1 MEVISDTIE
10 NGEIENV
17 HLVPIGDFKGSDK
30 DGNPIDEHITK
41 ESLDQIAE
49 KLNSGDEVLCDIDHQ
64 SCKPGVDRDS
74 KAAGWFHKFVVDP
87 VKGLFANLKL
97 TKKGREIV
105 ENREYRYTSPVFT
118 IDDNG
123 NPNDIH
129 SVALT
134 NVPAFKGHISP
145 ILNSEPN
152 SNEKESMKMEIT
164 KEELIELIKNT
175 VNEMN
180 VKKEINEGIRDIK
193 RDIQD
198 EVVENSC
205 GEKKEELVEN
215 ACNEK
220 QEEIVEVKNEETAP
234 APETKMNE
242 TEEKKAET
250 EEKKDEVIKIE
261 SLNSAPAPSISQEP
275 EWKNLHGKA
284 FFDWYAKHPNG
295 I

>member
-1 MEVISDTIE
+1 MEIISNTID

-49 KLNSGDEVLCDIDHQ
+49 KLNSGDDVLCDIDHQ
-64 SCKPGVDRDS
+64 SCKPGVERDS

-87 VKGLFANLKL
+87 VKGLFASLKL

-118 IDDNG
+118 LDENG

-145 ILNSEPN
+145 IINSEPTEIN
-152 SNEKESMKMEIT
+152 KEENLNKEIINMEIT
-164 KEELIELIKNT
+164 KEDLIELIKNT

-180 VKKEINEGIRDIK
+180 IKKEINEEIRDI
-193 RDIQD
+193 QE
-198 EVVENSC
+198 EVVGNSC
-205 GEKKEELVEN
+205 DK
-215 ACNEK
+215 K
-220 QEEIVEVKNEETAP
+220 QEEVKNEETV
-234 APETKMNE
+234 PETK
-242 TEEKKAET
+242 EEKK
-250 EEKKDEVIKIE
+250 EEEVKVEDKDDPKDEKEVIKIE
-261 SLNSAPAPSISQEP
+261 SLNSAPIPTVNEEP
-275 EWKNLHGKA
+275 EWKNLHGKE
-284 FFDWYAKHPNG
+284 FFDWYKSHQNC

>member
-41 ESLDQIAE
+41 ESLEQIAD

-118 IDDNG
+118 LDENG

-152 SNEKESMKMEIT
+152 SNEKEPIKMEIT

-198 EVVENSC
+198 EIVENSC

-234 APETKMNE
+234 AEETKVNE
-242 TEEKKAET
+242 TEDKKED
-250 EEKKDEVIKIE
+250 KKDEVIKIE
-261 SLNSAPAPSISQEP
+261 SLNSAPTPTISQEP

>member
-41 ESLDQIAE
+41 ESLEQIAD

-64 SCKPGVDRDS
+64 SCKTGVDRDS

-118 IDDNG
+118 LDENG

-152 SNEKESMKMEIT
+152 SNEKESIKMEIT

-193 RDIQD
+193 RDIQE

-205 GEKKEELVEN
+205 V
-215 ACNEK
+215 EK
-220 QEEIVEVKNEETAP
+220 QEEVKNEETAP
-234 APETKMNE
+234 VKETKANE
-242 TEEKKAET
+242 PEDKKDET

-261 SLNSAPAPSISQEP
+261 SLNSAPAPSIAQEP

>member
-41 ESLDQIAE
+41 ESLEQIAE

-87 VKGLFANLKL
+87 VKGLFASLKL

-118 IDDNG
+118 LDENG

-152 SNEKESMKMEIT
+152 SNEKESIKMEIT
-164 KEELIELIKNT
+164 KEELIDLIKNT

-180 VKKEINEGIRDIK
+180 VKKEINEEIRE
-193 RDIQD
+193 IQD
-198 EVVENSC
+198 EIVENSC
-205 GEKKEELVEN
+205 GEKKEEVAEN
-215 ACNEK
+215 SCVEK
-220 QEEIVEVKNEETAP
+220 QEEVKNEETVP
-234 APETKMNE
+234 AEETKVNE
-242 TEEKKAET
+242 TEDKKDKKDEVV
-250 EEKKDEVIKIE
+250 KKDEVIKIE
-261 SLNSAPAPSISQEP
+261 SLNSAPAPTISQEP
-275 EWKNLHGKA
+275 EWKSLHGKA

>member
-1 MEVISDTIE
+1 MEIISDTID

-49 KLNSGDEVLCDIDHQ
+49 KLNSGDDVLCDIDHQ
-64 SCKPGVDRDS
+64 SCKPGVERDS

-87 VKGLFANLKL
+87 VKGLFASLKL

-118 IDDNG
+118 LDENG

-152 SNEKESMKMEIT
+152 SNEKESIKMEIT
-164 KEELIELIKNT
+164 KEELIDLIKNT

-180 VKKEINEGIRDIK
+180 VKKEINEEIRE
-193 RDIQD
+193 IQE

-205 GEKKEELVEN
+205 GEKKEEVVEN
-215 ACNEK
+215 SCVEK
-220 QEEIVEVKNEETAP
+220 QEEVKNEETVPAP
-234 APETKMNE
+234 AEETKVNE
-242 TEEKKAET
+242 TEDEKD
-250 EEKKDEVIKIE
+250 KKDEVIKIE
-261 SLNSAPAPSISQEP
+261 SLNSAPAPTISQEP
-275 EWKNLHGKA
+275 EWKSLHGKA

>member
-1 MEVISDTIE
+1 MEIISDTID

-49 KLNSGDEVLCDIDHQ
+49 KLNSGDDVLCDIDHQ
-64 SCKPGVDRDS
+64 SCKPGVERDS

-87 VKGLFANLKL
+87 VKGLFASLKL

-118 IDDNG
+118 LDENG

-145 ILNSEPN
+145 IINSEPTEIN
-152 SNEKESMKMEIT
+152 KEENLNKEIINMEIT
-164 KEELIELIKNT
+164 KEDLIELIKNT

-180 VKKEINEGIRDIK
+180 IKKEINEEIR
-193 RDIQD
+193 
-198 EVVENSC
+198 
-205 GEKKEELVEN
+205 EELVEN
-215 ACNEK
+215 SCDKK
-220 QEEIVEVKNEETAP
+220 QEEIVEVKNEETV
-234 APETKMNE
+234 PETK
-242 TEEKKAET
+242 EEKK
-250 EEKKDEVIKIE
+250 EEEVKVEDKNKDEKEVIKIE
-261 SLNSAPAPSISQEP
+261 SLNSAPTPSISQEP
-275 EWKNLHGKA
+275 EWKNLHGKE
-284 FFDWYAKHPNG
+284 FFDWCAKHQNS

>member
-1 MEVISDTIE
+1 MEVVSDTIE

-41 ESLDQIAE
+41 ESLEQIAD

-118 IDDNG
+118 LDENG

-145 ILNSEPN
+145 ILNSEPTN
-152 SNEKESMKMEIT
+152 IEEEENLKKESIKMEIT
-164 KEELIELIKNT
+164 KEELIDLIKNT

-193 RDIQD
+193 RDIQ
-198 EVVENSC
+198 EEIVENSC
-205 GEKKEELVEN
+205 N
-215 ACNEK
+215 NK
-220 QEEIVEVKNEETAP
+220 QEETVEVKNEETV
-234 APETKMNE
+234 PETK
-242 TEEKKAET
+242 EEKKEEEVKVEDKDEPK
-250 EEKKDEVIKIE
+250 EEKEVIKIE
-261 SLNSAPAPSISQEP
+261 TLNSAPIPNVNEEP
-275 EWKNLHGKA
+275 EWKNLHGKE
-284 FFDWYAKHPNG
+284 FFDWCAKHQYG

>member
-41 ESLDQIAE
+41 ESLEQIAE

-64 SCKPGVDRDS
+64 SCKTGVDRDS

-118 IDDNG
+118 LDENG

-145 ILNSEPN
+145 ILNSEPI
-152 SNEKESMKMEIT
+152 SNEKESIKMEIT

-198 EVVENSC
+198 EIVENSC

-234 APETKMNE
+234 AEETKVNE
-242 TEEKKAET
+242 TEDKKDET

-261 SLNSAPAPSISQEP
+261 SLNSAPTPSISQEP

>member
-1 MEVISDTIE
+1 MEIISDTID

-49 KLNSGDEVLCDIDHQ
+49 KLNSGDDVLCDIDHQ
-64 SCKPGVDRDS
+64 SCKPGVERDS

-87 VKGLFANLKL
+87 VKGLFASLKL

-118 IDDNG
+118 LDENG

-129 SVALT
+129 SIALT

-145 ILNSEPN
+145 IINSEPTEIN
-152 SNEKESMKMEIT
+152 KEENLNKEIINMEIT
-164 KEELIELIKNT
+164 KEDLIELIKNT

-180 VKKEINEGIRDIK
+180 IKKEINEEIR
-193 RDIQD
+193 
-198 EVVENSC
+198 
-205 GEKKEELVEN
+205 EELVGN
-215 ACNEK
+215 SCDKK
-220 QEEIVEVKNEETAP
+220 QEEIVEVKNEETV
-234 APETKMNE
+234 PETK
-242 TEEKKAET
+242 EEVK
-250 EEKKDEVIKIE
+250 EEVKVEDKDDTKDEKEVIKIE
-261 SLNSAPAPSISQEP
+261 TLNSAPTPSMTQEP
-275 EWKNLHGKA
+275 EWKKLHGKE
-284 FFDWYAKHPNG
+284 FFDWCSKHQNC

>member
-41 ESLDQIAE
+41 ESLEQIAD

-87 VKGLFANLKL
+87 VKGLFASLKL

-118 IDDNG
+118 LDENG

-145 ILNSEPN
+145 IINSEPT
-152 SNEKESMKMEIT
+152 EKENLNKEIINMEIT
-164 KEELIELIKNT
+164 KEDLIELIKNT

-180 VKKEINEGIRDIK
+180 IKKEINEEIR
-193 RDIQD
+193 
-198 EVVENSC
+198 
-205 GEKKEELVEN
+205 EELVEN
-215 ACNEK
+215 SCDKK
-220 QEEIVEVKNEETAP
+220 QEEIVEVKNEETV
-234 APETKMNE
+234 PETK
-242 TEEKKAET
+242 EEKK
-250 EEKKDEVIKIE
+250 EEEVKVEDKNKDEKEVIKIE
-261 SLNSAPAPSISQEP
+261 SLNSAPIPTVNAEP
-275 EWKNLHGKA
+275 EWKNLHGKE
-284 FFDWYAKHPNG
+284 FFNWYKSHQNC

>member
-1 MEVISDTIE
+1 MEVISDTID

-64 SCKPGVDRDS
+64 SCKPGVERDS

-87 VKGLFANLKL
+87 VKGLFASLKL

-118 IDDNG
+118 LDENG

-134 NVPAFKGHISP
+134 NVPAFKDHISP
-145 ILNSEPN
+145 IINSEPTEIN
-152 SNEKESMKMEIT
+152 KEEEENLNKEIINMEIT
-164 KEELIELIKNT
+164 KEDLIELIKNT

-180 VKKEINEGIRDIK
+180 VKKEINEEI

-198 EVVENSC
+198 EIVENSC
-205 GEKKEELVEN
+205 DK
-215 ACNEK
+215 K
-220 QEEIVEVKNEETAP
+220 QEEIVEVKNEETV
-234 APETKMNE
+234 PETK
-242 TEEKKAET
+242 EEKK
-250 EEKKDEVIKIE
+250 EEEVKVEDKDESKKEKEVIKIE
-261 SLNSAPAPSISQEP
+261 SLNSAPIPTVNAEP

-284 FFDWYAKHPNG
+284 FFDWYKSHQNC

>member
-41 ESLDQIAE
+41 ESLEQIAD
-49 KLNSGDEVLCDIDHQ
+49 KLNSGDEILCDIDHQ

-87 VKGLFANLKL
+87 VKGLFASLKL

-118 IDDNG
+118 LDENG

-152 SNEKESMKMEIT
+152 SNEKESIKMDIT

-180 VKKEINEGIRDIK
+180 VKKEINEGIQDIK
-193 RDIQD
+193 RDIQE

-205 GEKKEELVEN
+205 GEKKEEVVEN
-215 ACNEK
+215 SCVEK
-220 QEEIVEVKNEETAP
+220 QEEVKNEETAP
-234 APETKMNE
+234 VTK
-242 TEEKKAET
+242 EEKKEEDVKVEDKDEPK
-250 EEKKDEVIKIE
+250 EEKEVIKIE
-261 SLNSAPAPSISQEP
+261 TLNSAPIPTVNAEP

>member
-41 ESLDQIAE
+41 ESLEQIAE

-87 VKGLFANLKL
+87 VKGLFASLKL

-118 IDDNG
+118 LDENG

-152 SNEKESMKMEIT
+152 SNEKESIKMEIT
-164 KEELIELIKNT
+164 KEELIDLIKNT

-180 VKKEINEGIRDIK
+180 VKKEINEEIRE
-193 RDIQD
+193 IQD
-198 EVVENSC
+198 EIVENSC
-205 GEKKEELVEN
+205 GEKKEEVAEN
-215 ACNEK
+215 SCDKK
-220 QEEIVEVKNEETAP
+220 QEEIVEVKNEETVPAP
-234 APETKMNE
+234 AEETKVNE
-242 TEEKKAET
+242 TEEKKDDT

-261 SLNSAPAPSISQEP
+261 SLNSAPAPTISQEP

>member
-1 MEVISDTIE
+1 MEIISDTIE

-30 DGNPIDEHITK
+30 DGNPINEHITK

-64 SCKPGVDRDS
+64 SCKPGVERDS

-118 IDDNG
+118 LDENG

-145 ILNSEPN
+145 IINSEPTEIN
-152 SNEKESMKMEIT
+152 KEENLNKEIINMEIT
-164 KEELIELIKNT
+164 KEDLIELIKNT

-180 VKKEINEGIRDIK
+180 IKKEINEEIRDI
-193 RDIQD
+193 QE

-205 GEKKEELVEN
+205 VK
-215 ACNEK
+215 K
-220 QEEIVEVKNEETAP
+220 QEEVKNEETV
-234 APETKMNE
+234 PETKE
-242 TEEKKAET
+242 EVKEVKEEVKVEDKDEPKEEK
-250 EEKKDEVIKIE
+250 EVIKIE
-261 SLNSAPAPSISQEP
+261 SLNSAPTPSMTQEP
-275 EWKNLHGKA
+275 EWKKLHGKA
-284 FFDWYAKHPNG
+284 FFDWCAKHQNG

>member
-1 MEVISDTIE
+1 MEVISDTID

-17 HLVPIGDFKGSDK
+17 HLVPIGDYKGSDK

-41 ESLDQIAE
+41 ESLEQIAE

-64 SCKPGVDRDS
+64 SCKPGVERDS

-87 VKGLFANLKL
+87 VKGLFASLKL

-118 IDDNG
+118 LDENG

-145 ILNSEPN
+145 IINSEPT
-152 SNEKESMKMEIT
+152 EIKKEENLNKEIINMEIT
-164 KEELIELIKNT
+164 KEDLIELIKNT

-180 VKKEINEGIRDIK
+180 IKKEINEEI

-198 EVVENSC
+198 EIVENSC
-205 GEKKEELVEN
+205 DK
-215 ACNEK
+215 K
-220 QEEIVEVKNEETAP
+220 QEEIVEVKNEETVP
-234 APETKMNE
+234 AKETKVNE
-242 TEEKKAET
+242 TEDKKDET

-261 SLNSAPAPSISQEP
+261 TLNSAPAPSLNKEP
-275 EWKNLHGKA
+275 EWKNLHGKE
-284 FFDWYAKHPNG
+284 FFDWYKSHQNC

>member
-41 ESLDQIAE
+41 ESLEQIAE

-87 VKGLFANLKL
+87 VKGLFASLKL
-97 TKKGREIV
+97 TKNGREIV

-118 IDDNG
+118 LDENG

-152 SNEKESMKMEIT
+152 SNEKESIKMDIT
-164 KEELIELIKNT
+164 KEELIDLIKRT

-180 VKKEINEGIRDIK
+180 VKKEINEEI
-193 RDIQD
+193 
-198 EVVENSC
+198 VENSC

-215 ACNEK
+215 SCDKK

-234 APETKMNE
+234 APAEETKVNE
-242 TEEKKAET
+242 TED
-250 EEKKDEVIKIE
+250 KKDEVIKIE
-261 SLNSAPAPSISQEP
+261 SLNSAPAPTISQEP

>member
-1 MEVISDTIE
+1 MEIISDTID

-49 KLNSGDEVLCDIDHQ
+49 KLNSGDDVLCDIDHQ
-64 SCKPGVDRDS
+64 SCKPGVERDS

-87 VKGLFANLKL
+87 VKGLFASLKL

-118 IDDNG
+118 LDENG

-145 ILNSEPN
+145 IINSEPTEIN
-152 SNEKESMKMEIT
+152 KEENLNKEIINMEIT
-164 KEELIELIKNT
+164 KEDLIDLIKRT

-180 VKKEINEGIRDIK
+180 IKKEINEEIRE
-193 RDIQD
+193 
-198 EVVENSC
+198 EVVGNSC
-205 GEKKEELVEN
+205 DK
-215 ACNEK
+215 K
-220 QEEIVEVKNEETAP
+220 QEEIVEVKNEETV
-234 APETKMNE
+234 PETK
-242 TEEKKAET
+242 EEVK
-250 EEKKDEVIKIE
+250 EEEVKVEDKDDPKDEKEVIKIE
-261 SLNSAPAPSISQEP
+261 TLNSAPIPTVNAEP
-275 EWKNLHGKA
+275 EWKKLHGKE
-284 FFDWYAKHPNG
+284 FFDWYKSHQNC

>member
-1 MEVISDTIE
+1 MEVISNTID

-41 ESLDQIAE
+41 ESLEQIAE

-64 SCKPGVDRDS
+64 SCKPGVERDS

-87 VKGLFANLKL
+87 VKGLFASLKL

-118 IDDNG
+118 LDENG

-129 SVALT
+129 SVAVT
-134 NVPAFKGHISP
+134 NVPAFKGYISP
-145 ILNSEPN
+145 IINSEPT
-152 SNEKESMKMEIT
+152 EIDKIDKEENLNKEIINMEIT
-164 KEELIELIKNT
+164 KEDLIELIKNT

-180 VKKEINEGIRDIK
+180 IKKEINEEI

-198 EVVENSC
+198 EIVENSC
-205 GEKKEELVEN
+205 DK
-215 ACNEK
+215 K
-220 QEEIVEVKNEETAP
+220 QEEIVEVKNEETV
-234 APETKMNE
+234 PETK
-242 TEEKKAET
+242 EEKKEEEVKVEDKNKPK
-250 EEKKDEVIKIE
+250 EEKEVIKIE
-261 SLNSAPAPSISQEP
+261 SLNSAPTPSMSQEP
-275 EWKNLHGKA
+275 EWKNLHGKE
-284 FFDWYAKHPNG
+284 FFDWYKSHQNC

>member
-118 IDDNG
+118 LDENG

-180 VKKEINEGIRDIK
+180 IKKEINEEIRDIQEE
-193 RDIQD
+193 I
-198 EVVENSC
+198 VENSC
-205 GEKKEELVEN
+205 DK
-215 ACNEK
+215 K
-220 QEEIVEVKNEETAP
+220 QEEIVEVKNEETV
-234 APETKMNE
+234 PETKE
-242 TEEKKAET
+242 EVKEEVKVEDKDEPKEEK
-250 EEKKDEVIKIE
+250 EVIKIE
-261 SLNSAPAPSISQEP
+261 TLNSAPIPTVNAEP

>member
-1 MEVISDTIE
+1 MEVISDTID

-30 DGNPIDEHITK
+30 DGNPIEEHISK

-118 IDDNG
+118 LDENG

-134 NVPAFKGHISP
+134 NVPAFKDHISP
-145 ILNSEPN
+145 ILNSEPT
-152 SNEKESMKMEIT
+152 EIDKKEENLNKEIINMEIT
-164 KEELIELIKNT
+164 KEDLIDLIKRT
-175 VNEMN
+175 FNEMN
-180 VKKEINEGIRDIK
+180 IKKEINEEVRDIQ

-198 EVVENSC
+198 EIVENSC
-205 GEKKEELVEN
+205 DK
-215 ACNEK
+215 K
-220 QEEIVEVKNEETAP
+220 QEEIVEVKNEETV
-234 APETKMNE
+234 PETK
-242 TEEKKAET
+242 EEKK
-250 EEKKDEVIKIE
+250 EEEVKVEDKDEPKKEKEVIKIE
-261 SLNSAPAPSISQEP
+261 SLNSAPTPTVNAEP
-275 EWKNLHGKA
+275 EWKNLHGKD
-284 FFDWYAKHPNG
+284 FFDWCAKHQNC

>member
-1 MEVISDTIE
+1 MEIISDTID

-41 ESLDQIAE
+41 ESLEQIAE

-64 SCKPGVDRDS
+64 SCKPGVERDS

-87 VKGLFANLKL
+87 VKGLFASLKL

-118 IDDNG
+118 LDENG

-145 ILNSEPN
+145 IINSEPTEIN
-152 SNEKESMKMEIT
+152 KEEENLNKEIINMEIT
-164 KEELIELIKNT
+164 KEDLIELIKNT

-180 VKKEINEGIRDIK
+180 IKKEINEEIR
-193 RDIQD
+193 
-198 EVVENSC
+198 
-205 GEKKEELVEN
+205 EELVEN
-215 ACNEK
+215 SCDKK
-220 QEEIVEVKNEETAP
+220 QEEIVEVKNEETV
-234 APETKMNE
+234 PETK
-242 TEEKKAET
+242 EEVKEVK
-250 EEKKDEVIKIE
+250 EEVKVEDKDEPKDEKEVIKIE
-261 SLNSAPAPSISQEP
+261 TLNSAPKPSMTQEP
-275 EWKNLHGKA
+275 EWKNLHGKE
-284 FFDWYAKHPNG
+284 FFDWCAKHQNC

>member
-49 KLNSGDEVLCDIDHQ
+49 KLNSGDDVLCDIDHQ
-64 SCKPGVDRDS
+64 SCKPGVERDS

-87 VKGLFANLKL
+87 VKGLFASLKL

-118 IDDNG
+118 LDENG

-129 SVALT
+129 SIALT

-145 ILNSEPN
+145 IINSEPTEIN
-152 SNEKESMKMEIT
+152 KEENLNKEIINMEIT
-164 KEELIELIKNT
+164 KEDLIELIKNT

-180 VKKEINEGIRDIK
+180 IKKEINEEIR
-193 RDIQD
+193 
-198 EVVENSC
+198 
-205 GEKKEELVEN
+205 EELVEN
-215 ACNEK
+215 SCDKK
-220 QEEIVEVKNEETAP
+220 QEEVKNEETV
-234 APETKMNE
+234 PETK
-242 TEEKKAET
+242 EEVK
-250 EEKKDEVIKIE
+250 EEVKVEDKDDPKDEKEVIKIE
-261 SLNSAPAPSISQEP
+261 TLNSAPIPTVNAEP
-275 EWKNLHGKA
+275 EWKKLHGKE
-284 FFDWYAKHPNG
+284 FFDWCSKHQNC

>member
-1 MEVISDTIE
+1 MEVVSDTIE

-30 DGNPIDEHITK
+30 DGNPIDEHITQ
-41 ESLDQIAE
+41 ESLEKIAD

-64 SCKPGVDRDS
+64 SCKTGVDRDS

-118 IDDNG
+118 LDENG

-145 ILNSEPN
+145 ILNSEPTN
-152 SNEKESMKMEIT
+152 IEEENLKKESIKMEIT
-164 KEELIELIKNT
+164 KEELIDLIKRT

-180 VKKEINEGIRDIK
+180 VKKEINEGIQDIK

-198 EVVENSC
+198 EIVENSC
-205 GEKKEELVEN
+205 NKN
-215 ACNEK
+215 
-220 QEEIVEVKNEETAP
+220 QEETVEVKNEETAP
-234 APETKMNE
+234 ETKE
-242 TEEKKAET
+242 EVKEEVKVEDKDEPKEEK
-250 EEKKDEVIKIE
+250 EVIKIE
-261 SLNSAPAPSISQEP
+261 SLNSAPAPSVSEEP
-275 EWKNLHGKA
+275 EWKKLHGKE

>member
-1 MEVISDTIE
+1 MEIISDTID
-10 NGEIENV
+10 NGVIENV

-49 KLNSGDEVLCDIDHQ
+49 KLNSGDDVLCDIDHQ
-64 SCKPGVDRDS
+64 SCKPGVERDS

-87 VKGLFANLKL
+87 VKGLFASLKL

-118 IDDNG
+118 LDENG

-129 SVALT
+129 SIALT

-145 ILNSEPN
+145 IINSEPTEIN
-152 SNEKESMKMEIT
+152 KEEKLNKEIINMEIT
-164 KEELIELIKNT
+164 KEDLIELIKNT

-180 VKKEINEGIRDIK
+180 IKKEINEEIR
-193 RDIQD
+193 
-198 EVVENSC
+198 
-205 GEKKEELVEN
+205 EELVGN
-215 ACNEK
+215 SCDKK
-220 QEEIVEVKNEETAP
+220 QEEIVEVKNEETV
-234 APETKMNE
+234 PETK
-242 TEEKKAET
+242 EEVK
-250 EEKKDEVIKIE
+250 EEVKVEDKDEPKDEKEVIKIE
-261 SLNSAPAPSISQEP
+261 SLNSAPTPSMTQEP

-284 FFDWYAKHPNG
+284 FFDWYKSHQNC

>member
-1 MEVISDTIE
+1 MEIISDTID

-49 KLNSGDEVLCDIDHQ
+49 KLNSGDDVLCDIDHQ
-64 SCKPGVDRDS
+64 SCKPGVERDS

-87 VKGLFANLKL
+87 VKGLFASLKL

-118 IDDNG
+118 LDDNG

-145 ILNSEPN
+145 ILNSEPTEIN
-152 SNEKESMKMEIT
+152 KEENLNKEIINMEIT
-164 KEELIELIKNT
+164 KEDLIELIKNT

-180 VKKEINEGIRDIK
+180 IKKEINEEIRD
-193 RDIQD
+193 
-198 EVVENSC
+198 ELVGNSC
-205 GEKKEELVEN
+205 DK
-215 ACNEK
+215 K
-220 QEEIVEVKNEETAP
+220 QEEIVEVKNEETVH
-234 APETKMNE
+234 ETK
-242 TEEKKAET
+242 EEVK
-250 EEKKDEVIKIE
+250 EEVKVEDKDKDDPKDEKEVIKIE
-261 SLNSAPAPSISQEP
+261 SLNSAPIPTVNAEP

-284 FFDWYAKHPNG
+284 FFDWCSKHQNC

>member
-41 ESLDQIAE
+41 ESLEQIAE
-49 KLNSGDEVLCDIDHQ
+49 KLNSGDEILCDIDHQ

-118 IDDNG
+118 LDENG
-123 NPNDIH
+123 NPNEIH

-134 NVPAFKGHISP
+134 NVPAFKGHVSP

-152 SNEKESMKMEIT
+152 SNEKESIKMEIT

-193 RDIQD
+193 RDIQE

-205 GEKKEELVEN
+205 VEKKEEVVEN
-215 ACNEK
+215 SCVEK
-220 QEEIVEVKNEETAP
+220 QEEVKNEETAP
-234 APETKMNE
+234 DKETKVNE
-242 TEEKKAET
+242 PEDKKDET

-261 SLNSAPAPSISQEP
+261 SLNSAPTPTISQEP

>member
-1 MEVISDTIE
+1 MEVVSDTIE

-30 DGNPIDEHITK
+30 DGNPIDEHITQ
-41 ESLDQIAE
+41 ESLEKIAE

-118 IDDNG
+118 LDENG

-134 NVPAFKGHISP
+134 NVPAFKGHVSP

-164 KEELIELIKNT
+164 KEELIELIKNI

-180 VKKEINEGIRDIK
+180 VKKEINEEIRDIQEE
-193 RDIQD
+193 I
-198 EVVENSC
+198 VENSC
-205 GEKKEELVEN
+205 GEKKEEVVEN
-215 ACNEK
+215 SCEEK
-220 QEEIVEVKNEETAP
+220 QEEVKNEETVPAP
-234 APETKMNE
+234 ATETKMNE
-242 TEEKKAET
+242 TEEKKDET

-261 SLNSAPAPSISQEP
+261 TLNSAPIPTVNAEP

>member
-1 MEVISDTIE
+1 MEVISDTID

-87 VKGLFANLKL
+87 VKGLFASLKL

-118 IDDNG
+118 LDENG

-129 SVALT
+129 SIALT

-145 ILNSEPN
+145 ILNSEPTE
-152 SNEKESMKMEIT
+152 SDKEENLNKEIINMEIT
-164 KEELIELIKNT
+164 KDDLIELIKNT

-180 VKKEINEGIRDIK
+180 VKKEINEEI

-198 EVVENSC
+198 EIVENSC
-205 GEKKEELVEN
+205 DK
-215 ACNEK
+215 K
-220 QEEIVEVKNEETAP
+220 QEEIVEVKNEETV
-234 APETKMNE
+234 PETK
-242 TEEKKAET
+242 EEKKEEEVKVEDKDEPK
-250 EEKKDEVIKIE
+250 EEKEVIKIE
-261 SLNSAPAPSISQEP
+261 SLNSAPTPSISQEP
-275 EWKNLHGKA
+275 EWKKLHGKA
-284 FFDWYAKHPNG
+284 FFDWCAKHQNG

>member
-118 IDDNG
+118 LDENG
-123 NPNDIH
+123 TPNDLH
-129 SVALT
+129 PVALT

-180 VKKEINEGIRDIK
+180 VKKEINEEIRDIQEE
-193 RDIQD
+193 I
-198 EVVENSC
+198 VENSC
-205 GEKKEELVEN
+205 DK
-215 ACNEK
+215 K
-220 QEEIVEVKNEETAP
+220 QEEIVEVKNEETV
-234 APETKMNE
+234 PETK
-242 TEEKKAET
+242 EEKK
-250 EEKKDEVIKIE
+250 EEEVKVEDKNKDEKEVIKIE
-261 SLNSAPAPSISQEP
+261 SLNSAPIPTVNAEP
-275 EWKNLHGKA
+275 EWKSLHGKA

>member
-41 ESLDQIAE
+41 ESLEQIAE

-87 VKGLFANLKL
+87 VKGLFASLKL

-118 IDDNG
+118 LDENG

-129 SVALT
+129 SIALT

-145 ILNSEPN
+145 IINSEPTEIN
-152 SNEKESMKMEIT
+152 KEEENLNKEIINMEIT
-164 KEELIELIKNT
+164 KEDLIELIKNT

-180 VKKEINEGIRDIK
+180 IKKEINEEIR
-193 RDIQD
+193 
-198 EVVENSC
+198 
-205 GEKKEELVEN
+205 EELVEN
-215 ACNEK
+215 SCDKK
-220 QEEIVEVKNEETAP
+220 QEEVKNEETV
-234 APETKMNE
+234 PETKE
-242 TEEKKAET
+242 EVKEEVKVEDKPKEEK
-250 EEKKDEVIKIE
+250 EVIKIE
-261 SLNSAPAPSISQEP
+261 SLNSAPTPSMTQEP
-275 EWKNLHGKA
+275 EWKKLHGKE
-284 FFDWYAKHPNG
+284 FFDWCAKHQNG

>member
-1 MEVISDTIE
+1 MEIISNTID

-49 KLNSGDEVLCDIDHQ
+49 KLNSGDDVLCDIDHQ
-64 SCKPGVDRDS
+64 SCKPGVERDS

-87 VKGLFANLKL
+87 VKGLFASLKL

-118 IDDNG
+118 LDENG

-129 SVALT
+129 SIALT

-145 ILNSEPN
+145 IINSEPTEIN
-152 SNEKESMKMEIT
+152 KEENLNKEIINMEIT
-164 KEELIELIKNT
+164 KEDLIELIKNT

-180 VKKEINEGIRDIK
+180 IKKEINEEIREEI
-193 RDIQD
+193 
-198 EVVENSC
+198 VGNSC
-205 GEKKEELVEN
+205 DK
-215 ACNEK
+215 K
-220 QEEIVEVKNEETAP
+220 QEEIVEVKNEETV
-234 APETKMNE
+234 PETK
-242 TEEKKAET
+242 EEVK
-250 EEKKDEVIKIE
+250 EEVKVEDKDDPKDEKEVIKIE
-261 SLNSAPAPSISQEP
+261 TLNSAPIPTVNAEP
-275 EWKNLHGKA
+275 EWKKLHGKE
-284 FFDWYAKHPNG
+284 FFDWCSKHQNC

>member
-41 ESLDQIAE
+41 ESLEQIAD

-118 IDDNG
+118 LDENG
-123 NPNDIH
+123 NPNEIH

-145 ILNSEPN
+145 ILNSEPI
-152 SNEKESMKMEIT
+152 SNEKESIKMEIT

-198 EVVENSC
+198 EIVENSC
-205 GEKKEELVEN
+205 V
-215 ACNEK
+215 EK
-220 QEEIVEVKNEETAP
+220 QEEVKNEETAP
-234 APETKMNE
+234 AKETKANE
-242 TEEKKAET
+242 TEEKKDET

-261 SLNSAPAPSISQEP
+261 TLNSAPIPTVNAEP

>member
-1 MEVISDTIE
+1 MEIISDTID

-49 KLNSGDEVLCDIDHQ
+49 KLNSGDDVLCDIDHQ
-64 SCKPGVDRDS
+64 SCKPGVERDS

-87 VKGLFANLKL
+87 VKGLFASLKL

-118 IDDNG
+118 LDENG

-152 SNEKESMKMEIT
+152 SNEKESIKMEIT
-164 KEELIELIKNT
+164 KEELIDLIKNT

-180 VKKEINEGIRDIK
+180 IKKEINEEI

-198 EVVENSC
+198 EIVENSC
-205 GEKKEELVEN
+205 GEKKEEVVEN
-215 ACNEK
+215 SCDKK
-220 QEEIVEVKNEETAP
+220 QEEIVEVKNEETVPAP
-234 APETKMNE
+234 AEETKVNE
-242 TEEKKAET
+242 TEDKKDEKD
-250 EEKKDEVIKIE
+250 KKDEVIKIE
-261 SLNSAPAPSISQEP
+261 SLNSAPAPTISQEP

>member
-1 MEVISDTIE
+1 MEIISDTID

-49 KLNSGDEVLCDIDHQ
+49 KLNSGDDVLCDIDHQ
-64 SCKPGVDRDS
+64 SCKPGVERDS

-87 VKGLFANLKL
+87 VKGLFASLKL

-118 IDDNG
+118 LDENG

-145 ILNSEPN
+145 IINSEPTEIN
-152 SNEKESMKMEIT
+152 KEENLNKEIINMEIT
-164 KEELIELIKNT
+164 KEDLIELIKNT

-180 VKKEINEGIRDIK
+180 IKKEINEEIR
-193 RDIQD
+193 
-198 EVVENSC
+198 
-205 GEKKEELVEN
+205 EELVGN
-215 ACNEK
+215 SCDKK
-220 QEEIVEVKNEETAP
+220 QEEIVEVKNEETV
-234 APETKMNE
+234 PETK
-242 TEEKKAET
+242 EEVK
-250 EEKKDEVIKIE
+250 EEVKVEDKDDPKDEKEVIKIE
-261 SLNSAPAPSISQEP
+261 SLNSAPIPTVNAEP
-275 EWKNLHGKA
+275 EWKKLHGKE
-284 FFDWYAKHPNG
+284 FFDWYKSHQNC

>member
-1 MEVISDTIE
+1 MEVVSDTIE

-30 DGNPIDEHITK
+30 DGNPIDEHITQ
-41 ESLDQIAE
+41 ESLEKIAD

-118 IDDNG
+118 LDENG

-145 ILNSEPN
+145 ILNSEPISN
-152 SNEKESMKMEIT
+152 QEPISNEKESIKMEIT
-164 KEELIELIKNT
+164 KEELIDLIKNT

-180 VKKEINEGIRDIK
+180 IRKEINEEIR
-193 RDIQD
+193 
-198 EVVENSC
+198 
-205 GEKKEELVEN
+205 EELVEN
-215 ACNEK
+215 SCNKK
-220 QEEIVEVKNEETAP
+220 QEETVEVKNEETV
-234 APETKMNE
+234 PETKE
-242 TEEKKAET
+242 EVKEEVKEEAKVEDEPKEEK
-250 EEKKDEVIKIE
+250 EVIKIE
-261 SLNSAPAPSISQEP
+261 SLNSAPVPPVSEEP
-275 EWKNLHGKA
+275 EWKKLHGKE

>member
-118 IDDNG
+118 LDENG

-164 KEELIELIKNT
+164 KEDLIELIKNT

-180 VKKEINEGIRDIK
+180 IKKEINEEIRDIQEEIVENSCDK
-193 RDIQD
+193 KQE

-205 GEKKEELVEN
+205 GEK
-215 ACNEK
+215 
-220 QEEIVEVKNEETAP
+220 QEEVKNEETIP
-234 APETKMNE
+234 APETKMN
-242 TEEKKAET
+242 ET